1 MLGSFSW
8 LAGGRILSALIQML
22 SLGLFANW
30 VSPSTFGIVASV
42 TAIAVIP
49 QNLFDFGIS
58 TYIVR
63 HRAADPNDG
72 TVTFA
77 LRISGRISILLGVA
91 FIVTLG
97 VLGLWID
104 PLYAWLLP
112 LALWVGA
119 ERNAEVWMGIALA
132 DGDAK
137 LSVASLLGRR
147 IGSLML
153 LVTIQYFTSL
163 PELAYSVSL
172 GMTSLVAAA
181 VGRHILRPRLPRRR
195 RMTLRSLI
203 ATTWPYWLH
212 STATQ
217 VRNVD
222 TALVA
227 VFASPAQAGFYAV
240 ASRLTNPLRILPSSL
255 AAVVLPAVAR
265 TQGVVNKRTAVVIA
279 YMIGSMAAFYC
290 LIAVLVP
297 WVVPLVLGDVY
308 SSAVTPI
315 QIVCF
320 GLVFGASA
328 SILASLLQAKGFAK
342 AVSFSS
348 LAASLFCVPAI
359 TLGSVYWGAAGAAI
373 GLVSSFA
380 VQTLALVFH
389 LWKVTRGGSDFK

>member
-8 LAGGRILSALIQML
+8 LAGGRILAALIQML
-22 SLGLFANW
+22 SLALFANW
-30 VSPSTFGIVASV
+30 VGPATFGIVASV

-63 HRAADPNDG
+63 HRAADPDDG

-77 LRISGRISILLGVA
+77 LRVSGRISVFLGA
-91 FIVTLG
+91 ASFLALS
-97 VLGLWID
+97 VLGLLID
-104 PLYAWLLP
+104 PVFASLLP

-132 DGDAK
+132 DGDTR

-147 IGSLML
+147 IGSLVL
-153 LVTIQYFTSL
+153 LLTIQYFTSL

-172 GMTSLVAAA
+172 GLTSMIAA
-181 VGRHILRPRLPRRR
+181 VIGRRLLRPRLPRSCD
-195 RMTLRSLI
+195 MTLRSLV

-217 VRNVD
+217 LRNVD

-227 VFASPAQAGFYAV
+227 LVASPTQAGFYAV

-255 AAVVLPAVAR
+255 AAVVLPGIAR
-265 TQGVVNKRTAVVIA
+265 TQGVVNKRTAIVIGA
-279 YMIGSMAAFYC
+279 MIGSMAALYS

-297 WVVPLVLGDVY
+297 WIVPPLLGDIY
-308 SSAVTPI
+308 ENAVAPI
-315 QIVCF
+315 QIVCL
-320 GLVFGASA
+320 GLVFGAAA

-359 TLGSVYWGAAGAAI
+359 TVGSVYFGAAGAAL

-380 VQTLALVFH
+380 VQTIALVFH
-389 LWKVTRGGSDFK
+389 LWKVTR

>member
-1 MLGSFSW
+1 M
-8 LAGGRILSALIQML
+8 AGGRILAALIQML
-22 SLGLFANW
+22 SLALFANW
-30 VSPSTFGIVASV
+30 VSPGTFGIVASV

-63 HRAADPNDG
+63 HRAADPTDG

-77 LRISGRISILLGVA
+77 LRVSGRISVLLAAVSLLA
-91 FIVTLG
+91 LS

-104 PLYAWLLP
+104 PVFASLLP

-132 DGDAK
+132 DGDTK
-137 LSVASLLGRR
+137 LSVVSLLGRR
-147 IGSLML
+147 LGSLIL
-153 LVTIQYFTSL
+153 LLTIQYFTSL

-172 GMTSLVAAA
+172 GLTSVIAA
-181 VGRHILRPRLPRRR
+181 VAGRRLLRPRLPRSRE
-195 RMTLRSLI
+195 MTLRSLV

-217 VRNVD
+217 IRNVD

-227 VFASPAQAGFYAV
+227 LVASPTQAGFYAV

-255 AAVVLPAVAR
+255 AAVVLPGIAR
-265 TQGVVNKRTAVVIA
+265 TQGVVNKRTAIVIA
-279 YMIGSMAAFYC
+279 AMIGSMAVLYS

-297 WVVPLVLGDVY
+297 WVVPVLLGDVY
-308 SSAVTPI
+308 EQANTPI

-320 GLVFGASA
+320 GLVFGAAA
-328 SILASLLQAKGFAK
+328 SILASVLQAKGFGK

-359 TLGSVYWGAAGAAI
+359 TVGSIYFGAAGAAL

-380 VQTLALVFH
+380 VQTVALLFH
-389 LWKVTRGGSDFK
+389 LWKVTRR